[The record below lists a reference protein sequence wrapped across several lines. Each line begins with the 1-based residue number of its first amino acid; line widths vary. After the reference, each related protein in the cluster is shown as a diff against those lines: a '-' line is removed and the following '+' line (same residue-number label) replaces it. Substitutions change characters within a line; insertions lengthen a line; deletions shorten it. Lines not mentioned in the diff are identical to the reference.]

1 MLLSKDPRDL
11 ATAEACLNGVLRTGL
26 VHEASG
32 STLILSPPSQ
42 ICFCE
47 VFETTTFHNALQCLS
62 SPVHFSPV
70 CCCSPQSHRKTRG
83 GVVPRGRGLQSHG
96 IPAEG
101 LGVRGVFS
109 DPGSQIISNDSR
121 VEKGEKG
128 QGEIAKLWYV
138 PKMGNFRR
146 VSGDF

>member
-11 ATAEACLNGVLRTGL
+11 ATAEVCLNGVLRTGL

-47 VFETTTFHNALQCLS
+47 VFETTAFHNALQCLS
-62 SPVHFSPV
+62 SPAHFSPV
-70 CCCSPQSHRKTRG
+70 CRCSPQSHRKTRG